1 MFDATQR
8 ETKAAEILVPSQM
21 VSLPA
26 GSEGCL
32 FTVKYVMNTEYYLKL
47 LKYIILESLWSKG
60 SARKNWSRET
70 HIQN

>member
-32 FTVKYVMNTEYYLKL
+32 FTV
-47 LKYIILESLWSKG
+47 
-60 SARKNWSRET
+60 
-70 HIQN
+70 